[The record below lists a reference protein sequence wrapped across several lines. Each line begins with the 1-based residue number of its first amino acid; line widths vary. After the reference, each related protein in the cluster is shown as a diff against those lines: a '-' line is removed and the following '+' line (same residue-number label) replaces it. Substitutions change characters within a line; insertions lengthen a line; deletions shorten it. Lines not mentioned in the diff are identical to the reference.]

1 MESNFNLN
9 CLVLGDDPS
18 RIFTIKVAST
28 ENVSAFK
35 DLIKDK
41 RKHAFGGAVADRLN
55 LWDVDLPVGDVS
67 EHNLRLCFEHKAP
80 LSPMARLSNVF
91 SDLPKEEHLH
101 IVVQAPPTASSG
113 SPVVPS
119 FNLNCL

>member
-35 DLIKDK
+35 DLIK
-41 RKHAFGGAVADRLN
+41 KHAFDGVDADRLD
-55 LWDVDLPVGDVS
+55 LWDVSVLT
-67 EHNLRLCFEHKAP
+67 
-80 LSPMARLSNVF
+80 
-91 SDLPKEEHLH
+91 
-101 IVVQAPPTASSG
+101 PT
-113 SPVVPS
+113 
-119 FNLNCL
+119 LEYW